1 MHSRAKRM
9 FAGAVLLFTTACASG
24 NTAETTTPTGGAGAG
39 GAAGGGLTINIL
51 NEHESA
57 GTFVLFIEQVGGVR
71 QSLGTVQ
78 AGRSP
83 RITFAANTGSA
94 YTLVQQTET
103 GDTRVSDRFTFQP
116 PTTVTW
122 DMNTRRLSVLR
133 R

>member
-1 MHSRAKRM
+1 MHFKAKRV
-9 FAGAVLLFTTACASG
+9 FAGAALLFVTACASG
-24 NTAETTTPTGGAGAG
+24 NTAETTTPAG
-39 GAAGGGLTINIL
+39 GAAGGGGLTINVL
-51 NEHESA
+51 NEHESS

-71 QSLGTVQ
+71 QSLGTVR
-78 AGRSP
+78 AATSP
-83 RITFAANTGSA
+83 RFTFAANPGTA

-103 GDTRVSDRFTFQP
+103 GETRVSDRFTFQP

>member
-1 MHSRAKRM
+1 MRSTAKWM
-9 FAGAVLLFTTACASG
+9 FAGAVLLFLTACASG
-24 NTAETTTPTGGAGAG
+24 NTAETPTPAGGAGAG
-39 GAAGGGLTINIL
+39 AAGGGGLTINIL

-83 RITFAANTGSA
+83 RFTFAANTGSA

-103 GDTRVSDRFTFQP
+103 GDVRNSDRFTFQP